1 MNADAPQPTVTT
13 PVTPI
18 TAIDENAPAIVR
30 VSTTVN
36 APLATVWDLHTDIA
50 GWARW
55 NPNVDRVEFSGPL
68 TPGASFDW
76 LTHGLDITSTLF
88 QVVRGERI
96 VWGGP
101 ANGIDGV
108 HVWAFEEHDGV
119 VTVHTEESWSGPVV
133 EAQPVELRQ
142 ALEQSLTD
150 WLSRLK
156 AEAEAAAGT
165 GAETRN
171 R

>member
-1 MNADAPQPTVTT
+1 MNTNTPQPQQA
-13 PVTPI
+13 PI
-18 TAIDENAPAIVR
+18 TAVDENAPVIVR

-55 NPNVDRVEFSGPL
+55 NANVERIEFAGPL
-68 TPGASFDW
+68 TPGASFHW
-76 LTHGLDITSTLF
+76 LTHGLEITSTLF
-88 QVVRGERI
+88 QVVHGERI

-101 ANGIDGV
+101 ANGIDGI
-108 HVWAFEEHDGV
+108 HVWAFEEHDGA
-119 VTVHTEESWSGPVV
+119 VTVHTEESWSGAVV
-133 EAQPVELRQ
+133 EAQPDQLQQ

-150 WLSRLK
+150 WLRRLK
-156 AEAEAAAGT
+156 TEAE
-165 GAETRN
+165 N